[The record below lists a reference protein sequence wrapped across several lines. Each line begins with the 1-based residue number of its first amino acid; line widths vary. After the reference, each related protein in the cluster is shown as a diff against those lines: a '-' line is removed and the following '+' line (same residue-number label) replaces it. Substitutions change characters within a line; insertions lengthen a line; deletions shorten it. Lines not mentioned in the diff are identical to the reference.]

1 MACGEGCGRASDDAV
16 GRERAE
22 EVARDV
28 VVEAPIV
35 ATAQL
40 RLCSRRDWRYWWVIP
55 RVMTPLWNISNKC
68 KLQSTHFEFDKSMD
82 LRQNLS
88 EAGSAPFRWVQ
99 CIFQ

>member
-40 RLCSRRDWRYWWVIP
+40 RLCSRRDWRYWGVIP
-55 RVMTPLWNISNKC
+55 RIMTPLGNI
-68 KLQSTHFEFDKSMD
+68 
-82 LRQNLS
+82 
-88 EAGSAPFRWVQ
+88 
-99 CIFQ
+99 